1 MKFNIYILLS
11 AAFLWFVLSFL
22 FGYRACW
29 DKADYHVHRG
39 KITNIG
45 VKDIRSD
52 KYNTMLMFELSGLP
66 DTMGI
71 LRRNIRQYDTFS
83 NHLHTGDTVDLYYG
97 NWGLNDGQINTQVVH
112 LQKNNLILVNLS
124 DRKKSDTAIA
134 LILGGIG
141 LGFLVLSVYM
151 HQRNKREIKQAYTFT
166 II

>member
-29 DKADYHVHRG
+29 DKQDYLYYRG

-45 VKDIRSD
+45 VKDIRSG
-52 KYNTMLMFELSGLP
+52 KHNTILMFEMSGLP

-83 NHLHTGDTVDLYYG
+83 NHIHTGDTVDLYYG
-97 NWGLNDGQINTQVVH
+97 NWKLSDGQINTQVVH
-112 LQKNNLILVNLS
+112 LQKNNLILVNIS
-124 DRKKSDTAIA
+124 DRKKSDTVIA

-141 LGFLVLSVYM
+141 LGFLALAVYM
-151 HQRNKREIKQAYTFT
+151 HKRNRKELNQAYTFT
-166 II
+166 IM